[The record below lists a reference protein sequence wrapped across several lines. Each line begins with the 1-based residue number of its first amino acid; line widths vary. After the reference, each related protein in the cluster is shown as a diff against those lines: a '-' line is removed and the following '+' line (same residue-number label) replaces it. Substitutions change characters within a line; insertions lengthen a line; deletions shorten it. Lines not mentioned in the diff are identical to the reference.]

1 MLTDAAP
8 RRKSRE
14 LFGNSDRMKDLTLP
28 DDGRLQRIAASLEG
42 AMKREA
48 VEDVRRSCAEFLTVA
63 SDFYRVPM
71 CSIRVLA
78 ARPLRVRERS
88 TIELFGD
95 YQPGTKLIRVWMKT
109 AVRRDVT
116 SFGTFLSTLCHE
128 FCHHLDFERFG
139 FRNSWHTRGF
149 YERTAAL
156 YHHSRMT
163 PPKRIFCVP
172 VRGGRWRV
180 DWSRMNR
187 GRRGRQYGSRADFR
201 FLCCAIIGFFRM
213 KSSNHR

>member
-1 MLTDAAP
+1 MAGRCASAARMDRKPMLTDAAP
-8 RRKSRE
+8 RRTSRE

-42 AMKREA
+42 AMTREA

-88 TIELFGD
+88 TVELFGD
-95 YQPGTKLIRVWMKT
+95 YQPGSKLIRVWMKT

-149 YERTAAL
+149 YERTATL

-163 PPKRIFCVP
+163 PTKRIFWVP

-180 DWSRMNR
+180 DWPRTNR
-187 GRRGRQYGSRADFR
+187 GS
-201 FLCCAIIGFFRM
+201 
-213 KSSNHR
+213 